1 MKSKKGFT
9 LIEMLV
15 VIILIGIILAI
26 VLPSVTKLSN
36 NRSKKMYETHLDV
49 VVESAVDLYTD
60 QYKGELADENAE
72 CFNIN
77 YQTLLKDGLVDE
89 TDVFCDGNIIIR
101 DNKSTN
107 SLENSYYLT
116 CRDSKGNEIN
126 KSEKVPSG
134 CRGFNGKFKMEY
146 AIYTDSAKTKPYDG
160 TYYVKDAYVVFTS
173 TSPYSFAIDHYE
185 YSIKLDGNWKTIPSG
200 SNLGSI
206 ADIKNLDGILNV
218 RAVDQDNNESSSV
231 RIPVKL
237 DNTGPTFTTSMTG
250 GWLEKT
256 VTISEATDKQ
266 VGTLAELPYSFDGGQ
281 NWQKEPTKNYIE
293 NKKINICVRD
303 SLDNKTCKDFEISGI
318 DRVKPDAPTITISDK
333 IGSGSWHKENFTL
346 TLSGASNLSGN
357 TYYYGE
363 TNPPKTTGTTISV
376 SEDTTSKVYYL
387 QVCSGAGLCSDVV
400 NYEVKLDKSTPK
412 APTLAATDGKASGSW
427 HKADTILTASGSSA
441 SSGITYY
448 LDKNSNPTTVV
459 TNGSITIADN
469 TESTKY
475 YAKACSGA
483 GKCSSVASYELKLD
497 KSTPKA
503 PTLAATDGIGSGSW
517 HRTDTTFTASG
528 SNALSGI
535 TYYLDKN
542 SDPTTVATNGS
553 VTITENTASTK
564 YYAKACSGSGICSDI
579 VSYEL
584 KLDKATPQCSIVAT
598 GTAGSGGWYT
608 SDVTLTLQVT
618 ETISKV
624 ASQFISLDKITDN
637 TVGQVI
643 TGNVTSTAGIIG
655 NCTATINIDKV
666 TPSAPTIAASDGI
679 GSGSWH
685 KENFNL
691 TLGGANNLSGNTY
704 YYGTTE
710 SPTIVGASTTIN
722 QNSPTS
728 SGTTYYAK
736 VCSGAG
742 SCSDNSTYVAKLDK
756 ISPQCSIQVISGTIG
771 NDNWY
776 VSDVNFEISVTQT
789 VSGVSSKSLN
799 IDKITENTNGTTITG
814 RVMSNAGISESCSI
828 AVKVDKTP
836 PTAPVIRGG
845 NSSLVS
851 SPLTIS
857 VQTAGVAFSGIK
869 NYEYYISTVSSTP
882 NSNIAA
888 TGITTGNVEI
898 NTQGINY
905 IWYRTVSNSGLKSAW
920 SNPQVSNYNANATGT
935 LICIGYD
942 SYVGSFW
949 QYKETITKIVFQN
962 KLNPMTGLLSWDIS
976 EEKNGSIMAYY
987 DSSTN
992 TVYIQGNGKIIANSN
1007 SSYLF
1012 YNFRHLT
1019 TIEGLQY
1026 LDTTNVTNMRYM
1038 FSGCPYLTTLDLNS
1052 WNTSKVTS
1060 MSYMFFGSGIQSLN
1074 LSQWD
1079 TSSVS
1084 SMEWLFSNC
1093 DQLTDLDL
1101 SGWNV
1106 SKVYSMD
1113 YLFNGCESLTTIKGL
1128 SQWNVSGVHSMR
1140 SMFAKCSSLTTL
1152 DLNSWNTSNV
1162 TYMESMFQNCYH
1174 LKTLYINKWKTS
1186 NVQFM
1191 SDMFQGCQALTTLDL
1206 GQWNTSKVMKMD
1218 FLFNDCVNLENLDL
1232 SGWDLSKVTDMSY
1245 MFGDCRKIITT
1256 INILSNRSTILYSG
1270 MFSNAALKTGFNK
1283 TQITINYTTAT
1294 SNLVDKM
1301 IKTGNGSTSNIVKGT
1316 LIQ

>member
-1 MKSKKGFT
+1 MKKNRKQAFT

-318 DRVKPDAPTITISDK
+318 DRVKPDAPTITVSDT
-333 IGSGSWHKENFTL
+333 IGSGKWHKENFTI
-346 TLSGASNLSGN
+346 TLSGAHNLSGN

-363 TNPPKTTGTTISV
+363 TNPPKTTGPTISV

-387 QVCSGAGLCSDVV
+387 QVCSGAGICSDVV

-412 APTLAATDGKASGSW
+412 APTIAAGDKIGSGSW
-427 HKADTILTASGSSA
+427 HKADTTLTASGSSA
-441 SSGITYY
+441 PSGVTYY
-448 LDKNSNPTTVV
+448 LDKNSTPTTVV
-459 TNGSITIADN
+459 TNGSLTITEN
-469 TESTKY
+469 TASTKY

-503 PTLAATDGIGSGSW
+503 PTLAATDGIASGSW
-517 HRTDTTFTASG
+517 HKADTTLTASG
-528 SNALSGI
+528 SSSTSGI
-535 TYYLDKN
+535 TYYLDTN
-542 SDPTTVATNGS
+542 SNPTAARS
-553 VTITENTASTK
+553 IFTITSNTKSTT
-564 YYAKACSGSGICSDI
+564 YYAKACNGSGLCSS
-579 VSYEL
+579 VASYEL
-584 KLDKATPQCSIVAT
+584 KLDKSTPQCSIVAT

-608 SDVTLTLQVT
+608 NNVTLKLQIT
-618 ETISKV
+618 ETTSGVLKSTL
-624 ASQFISLDKITDN
+624 SQESITEN
-637 TVGQVI
+637 TAGQVV

-655 NCTATINIDKV
+655 NCTTTIKLDKT
-666 TPSAPTIAASDGI
+666 TPSAPAIAATDGI
-679 GSGSWH
+679 GSNSWH
-685 KENFNL
+685 NQTF
-691 TLGGANNLSGNTY
+691 TLNYSGANNISQNTY
-704 YYGTTE
+704 YYGTTASPNTVGASTTINQNSSGTTYYVKVCSGAGLCSGNSTYVAKLDATTPNAPTITATDGIGSNSWHNKAFTLNYSGANNISQNTYYYGTTA
-710 SPTIVGASTTIN
+710 SPTTVGTSTTINQNSSTSSGTTYYVKVCSGAGLCSGNSTYVAKLDTITPSAPTITATDGIGSNSWHKQAFTLNYSGANNVSQNTYYYGTTASPNTVGASTTIN

-728 SGTTYYAK
+728 SGTTYYVK

-742 SCSDNSTYVAKLDK
+742 LCSGNSTYAVKLDATTPTVTAK
-756 ISPQCSIQVISGTIG
+756 AANNNITTATNANIQSYFNITTSGPSGGSTVCKVGSKTVSNTNNLSQGLNTVVCTATSGSGLTASASTTFHHQYTATAGCNNGRRLSGGNCVYTDNNCSCSAYNQKCNAWTKQCTGYGTKKVTRNASYSATRINGGDCGHDSYSSKSDYSCHCDQPLNAISGTC
-771 NDNWY
+771 Y
-776 VSDVNFEISVTQT
+776 VSYSEWVTDYNNCLGYKDVEPCTQWVDDTSSCKSWNSCERTDNNSRTYSCPTKGTNGNTGASINAT
-789 VSGVSSKSLN
+789 VSG
-799 IDKITENTNGTTITG
+799 
-814 RVMSNAGISESCSI
+814 SI
-828 AVKVDKTP
+828 CT
-836 PTAPVIRGG
+836 
-845 NSSLVS
+845 
-851 SPLTIS
+851 
-857 VQTAGVAFSGIK
+857 F
-869 NYEYYISTVSSTP
+869 
-882 NSNIAA
+882 
-888 TGITTGNVEI
+888 
-898 NTQGINY
+898 
-905 IWYRTVSNSGLKSAW
+905 
-920 SNPQVSNYNANATGT
+920 
-935 LICIGYD
+935 
-942 SYVGSFW
+942 
-949 QYKETITKIVFQN
+949 
-962 KLNPMTGLLSWDIS
+962 
-976 EEKNGSIMAYY
+976 
-987 DSSTN
+987 
-992 TVYIQGNGKIIANSN
+992 
-1007 SSYLF
+1007 
-1012 YNFRHLT
+1012 
-1019 TIEGLQY
+1019 
-1026 LDTTNVTNMRYM
+1026 
-1038 FSGCPYLTTLDLNS
+1038 
-1052 WNTSKVTS
+1052 
-1060 MSYMFFGSGIQSLN
+1060 
-1074 LSQWD
+1074 
-1079 TSSVS
+1079 
-1084 SMEWLFSNC
+1084 
-1093 DQLTDLDL
+1093 
-1101 SGWNV
+1101 
-1106 SKVYSMD
+1106 
-1113 YLFNGCESLTTIKGL
+1113 
-1128 SQWNVSGVHSMR
+1128 
-1140 SMFAKCSSLTTL
+1140 
-1152 DLNSWNTSNV
+1152 
-1162 TYMESMFQNCYH
+1162 
-1174 LKTLYINKWKTS
+1174 
-1186 NVQFM
+1186 
-1191 SDMFQGCQALTTLDL
+1191 
-1206 GQWNTSKVMKMD
+1206 
-1218 FLFNDCVNLENLDL
+1218 
-1232 SGWDLSKVTDMSY
+1232 
-1245 MFGDCRKIITT
+1245 
-1256 INILSNRSTILYSG
+1256 
-1270 MFSNAALKTGFNK
+1270 
-1283 TQITINYTTAT
+1283 
-1294 SNLVDKM
+1294 
-1301 IKTGNGSTSNIVKGT
+1301 
-1316 LIQ
+1316 